1 MKVARGFCLALAMA
15 IGSIGTVG
23 AEEWIMGT
31 ALTDE
36 HEVIDNTCSDNFFSN
51 TWKVNKYGRINGN
64 GTLSADGTECAIE
77 NKKEVA
83 GTRSGYTAYWILVED
98 RLDAASYSPE
108 MNYPM
113 LEGGVVIAEEGRAK
127 DVDGN
132 YYTWAEEADEV
143 TEEEYADED
152 TDEEIEEEY
161 ADEDTDEEIE
171 EEYADEDTDEEIEE
185 AIAGCMS
192 SSATNYDSEAEVD
205 DGSCW
210 TADYNKSNLWVHLD
224 ELTDEHEIMTASSDH
239 TYTSYLSGHGM
250 GCRIDNGLIQ
260 KCAWSKWQ
268 TRWEWQSSMLHI
280 GNGCLTEDGGGK
292 CSGTTKK
299 ASPQSQDSYYVQVED
314 CLDATC
320 YTLADNN
327 FWNEAPDGVTKV
339 GY

>member
-1 MKVARGFCLALAMA
+1 MKALHLAFALLIA
-15 IGSIGTVG
+15 ISTVTIVQ

-36 HEVIDNTCSDNFFSN
+36 HEVIDNTCADNFFSN

-113 LEGGVVIAEEGRAK
+113 LEGGIVIAESGRAK

-132 YYTWAEEADEV
+132 YYTWAEEADE
-143 TEEEYADED
+143 
-152 TDEEIEEEY
+152 EIEEEY
-161 ADEDTDEEIE
+161 ADEEI
-171 EEYADEDTDEEIEE
+171 DE

-192 SSATNYDSEAEVD
+192 GSATNYDSEAEVD

-210 TADYNKSNLWVHLD
+210 TADYEKSNLWVHSD
-224 ELTDEHEIMTASSDH
+224 ELTDEHEIMTESAM
-239 TYTSYLSGHGM
+239 YTLSAANI
-250 GCRIDNGLIQ
+250 GCRIDGGLIQ

-268 TRWEWQSSMLHI
+268 TLWENVSHMNHI
-280 GNGCLTEDGGGK
+280 GNGCLTGDGGGN
-292 CSGTTKK
+292 CLGWTKNG
-299 ASPQSQDSYYVQVED
+299 ASQSHDSYYVQVED

-320 YTLADNN
+320 YTLNDANSWD
-327 FWNEAPDGVTKV
+327 EAPDGVTKV

>member
-1 MKVARGFCLALAMA
+1 MHTMRLVFSLLVV
-15 IGSIGTVG
+15 SFTVSSVQ

-132 YYTWAEEADEV
+132 YYTWAEEADE
-143 TEEEYADED
+143 
-152 TDEEIEEEY
+152 EIEEEY
-161 ADEDTDEEIE
+161 ADEEI
-171 EEYADEDTDEEIEE
+171 DE

-192 SSATNYDSEAEVD
+192 GSATNYNSEAEVD

-210 TADYNKSNLWVHLD
+210 TADYEKSNLWVHSD
-224 ELTDEHEIMTASSDH
+224 ELTDEHEILTSGAM
-239 TYTSYLSGHGM
+239 YTLSAAQI
-250 GCRIDNGLIQ
+250 GCRVDDGTIQ

-268 TRWEWQSSMLHI
+268 TIWENVSHMNHI
-280 GNGCLTEDGGGK
+280 GPGCLTGDGGGN
-292 CSGTTKK
+292 CNGWTKNG
-299 ASPQSQDSYYVQVED
+299 ASQSQTSYYVQVND

-320 YTLADNN
+320 YTLGDNN
-327 FWNEAPDGVTKV
+327 VWNEAPDGVTKV

>member
-1 MKVARGFCLALAMA
+1 MDTMRLVLPLLLAGFMV
-15 IGSIGTVG
+15 SSVQ

-113 LEGGVVIAEEGRAK
+113 LEGGVVVAEEGRAK

-132 YYTWAEEADEV
+132 YYTWAEED
-143 TEEEYADED
+143 
-152 TDEEIEEEY
+152 DEEIEEEY
-161 ADEDTDEEIE
+161 ADEEIEEEYADEEIE
-171 EEYADEDTDEEIEE
+171 EEYADEVTDE

-192 SSATNYDSEAEVD
+192 GSATNYNSEAEVD

-210 TADYNKSNLWVHLD
+210 TADYEKSNLWVHSD
-224 ELTDEHEIMTASSDH
+224 ELTDEHEILTSGAM
-239 TYTSYLSGHGM
+239 YTLSAAQI
-250 GCRIDNGLIQ
+250 GCRVDDGTIQ

-268 TRWEWQSSMLHI
+268 TRWENVSHMNHI
-280 GNGCLTEDGGGK
+280 GPGCLTGDGGGN
-292 CSGTTKK
+292 CNGWTKNG
-299 ASPQSQDSYYVQVED
+299 ASQSQTSYYVQVND

-320 YTLADNN
+320 YTLGDNN
-327 FWNEAPDGVTKV
+327 VWNEAPDGVTKV

>member
-1 MKVARGFCLALAMA
+1 MNTMRLVLTLLLAGFMV
-15 IGSIGTVG
+15 SSVQ

-98 RLDAASYSPE
+98 RLDAASYFPE

-113 LEGGVVIAEEGRAK
+113 LEGGVVVAEEGRAK

-132 YYTWAEEADEV
+132 YYTWVEEA
-143 TEEEYADED
+143 
-152 TDEEIEEEY
+152 DEEIEEEY
-161 ADEDTDEEIE
+161 ADEVTD
-171 EEYADEDTDEEIEE
+171 E

-192 SSATNYDSEAEVD
+192 GSATNYNSEAEVD
-205 DGSCW
+205 DGSCQ
-210 TADYNKSNLWVHLD
+210 TADYEKSNLWVHSD
-224 ELTDEHEIMTASSDH
+224 ELTDEHEILTSGAM
-239 TYTSYLSGHGM
+239 YTLSAAQI
-250 GCRIDNGLIQ
+250 GCRVDDGTIQ

-268 TRWEWQSSMLHI
+268 TRWENVSHMNHI
-280 GNGCLTEDGGGK
+280 GPGCLTGDGGGN
-292 CSGTTKK
+292 CNGWTKNG
-299 ASPQSQDSYYVQVED
+299 ASQSQTSYYVQVND

-320 YTLADNN
+320 YTLGDNN
-327 FWNEAPDGVTKV
+327 VWNEAPDGVTKV